1 MNFERKV
8 RESMK
13 RTLKNEPNVYVRRNN
28 NLQNVKDRKYAD
40 PTFLSSLIKPT
51 TVPLHRLYLSAEA

>member
-1 MNFERKV
+1 
-8 RESMK
+8 MK

-28 NLQNVKDRKYAD
+28 NLQNVKDRKCAD